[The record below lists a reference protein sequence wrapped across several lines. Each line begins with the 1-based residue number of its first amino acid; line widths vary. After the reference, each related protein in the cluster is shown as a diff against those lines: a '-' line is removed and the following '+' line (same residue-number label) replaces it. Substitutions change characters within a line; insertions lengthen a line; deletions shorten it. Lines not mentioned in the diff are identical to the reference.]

1 MIATVNEIIDLLRK
15 EKPNETLVIT
25 WWGDTDF
32 IDKKNRHQAL
42 QIANNA
48 LNNCIGHVNQWVDL
62 EYEDKE
68 E

>member
-15 EKPNETLVIT
+15 EKPNDTLVIT

-42 QIANNA
+42 QIADNA
-48 LNNCIGHVNQWVDL
+48 LDNCISHVNQWVDL